1 MNMAEMNT
9 MHRNTATNFTT
20 IKKLLGLAIG
30 LFSMMILASCTVIE
44 PPARAYPPAH
54 QPKPTR
60 PAYIP
65 KSVPKPVITKSVVK
79 PKPKLPV
86 VKAPVVEPEQGKNP
100 YDDVPQRTASTKQR
114 SAPSSNVPTSAA
126 VKSLITQAKV
136 EMAVKR
142 NAAAI
147 NKLERALRI
156 EPRNPA
162 IWHQLAKANYNE
174 GKDATAISMAKKSN
188 IYTAA
193 DSPLEKLNWQL
204 IKSASKRSGN
214 IRSLKEAIRYDQTHP

>member
-1 MNMAEMNT
+1 MIK
-9 MHRNTATNFTT
+9 NFAKYQNSFYKLTGLALG
-20 IKKLLGLAIG
+20 LLGL
-30 LFSMMILASCTVIE
+30 LSLASCTVIE
-44 PPARAYPPAH
+44 PPSRAYPPTH
-54 QPKPTR
+54 KPKPTR

-65 KSVPKPVITKSVVK
+65 KPVTKSVTRPVITKPVVK
-79 PKPKLPV
+79 PKSKPKLPV
-86 VKAPVVEPEQGKNP
+86 VKATVDEPEQGKNP
-100 YDDVPQRTASTKQR
+100 YDDVPQRTASTEER
-114 SAPSSNVPTSAA
+114 GAPSSNVPTSSA
-126 VKSLITQAKV
+126 VKSLITQAKI

-174 GKDATAISMAKKSN
+174 GKDVTAISMAKKSN

-193 DSPLEKLNWQL
+193 DSPLEKLNWKL
-204 IKSASKRSGN
+204 IRSASKRSGN